1 MTARIFRKK
10 RNQYLRSNNDNGIV
24 DGNLAFFERDISL
37 ILQPEESFSNSH
49 LDEQGP
55 EANVYEPPSCT
66 RPSAIL
72 KLEVISD

>member
-1 MTARIFRKK
+1 MTAPIFSKES
-10 RNQYLRSNNDNGIV
+10 NQYLRSNNDNGIV
-24 DGNLAFFERDISL
+24 DENLVFFERDISL
-37 ILQPEESFSNSH
+37 ILQPEESFSNFH

-55 EANVYEPPSCT
+55 EADEYEPPSCT

>member
-10 RNQYLRSNNDNGIV
+10 SNQYLRSNNDNSIV

-37 ILQPEESFSNSH
+37 KLQPEGNVSNCH

-55 EANVYEPPSCT
+55 EADEYEPPSFT

-72 KLEVISD
+72 KLEVIRD